1 MYHEKHLC
9 NFFFLRNSA
18 KNDIFQSMK
27 EKYINPFSFDIGN

>member
-27 EKYINPFSFDIGN
+27 EKYIKGRVQKKK